1 MRGIIVI
8 CSFLALGMLTAF
20 YIAIGFDREPETNAI
35 DYEVEGLNEKYI
47 IRFTHVVAKNTPKD
61 QAATYFAQLVKEKT
75 DGWVEVQVFPNG
87 ALYRAQEEF
96 EALKK
101 NEIQMIAPGFAEVA
115 VHDPKWNAMDLPYLF
130 KNEETYARAFEGKI
144 GELLFESIEKKGYKP
159 LAYWDNGFRQMINN
173 IRPVIYPE
181 DIEDLTM
188 RVMPSEALF
197 QTYRLLRAKPVE
209 YPFNEVYAM
218 LNARKID
225 GTENTLS
232 NIYSK
237 GFDRDQKYLTISN
250 HNYLGYVV
258 LMNPQFWSS
267 LPIEYQTIIEESMV
281 EATTWVRM
289 QAKELNDEMLTKIQ
303 ERSDINIHY
312 LSDDEKEAWRK
323 RLKPIYN
330 MYESIVG
337 EEIMKEIRQ
346 LQASENDKC
355 INNIKMVLGEQ

>member
-1 MRGIIVI
+1 MRGYVVI
-8 CSFLALGMLTAF
+8 CAFLAFGMFTAL
-20 YIAIGFDREPETNAI
+20 YIAIGFDREPVTEAI
-35 DYEVEGLNEKYI
+35 DHEVEGLNEKYV

-101 NEIQMIAPGFAEVA
+101 NDIQMIAPGLAEVA
-115 VHDPKWNAMDLPYLF
+115 VHDPKWNVMDLPYLF
-130 KNEETYARAFEGKI
+130 KKEDTYARAFEGRI
-144 GELLFESIEKKGYKP
+144 GELLYTGIERKGYKP
-159 LAYWDNGFRQMINN
+159 LAFWDNGFKQMINN
-173 IRPVIYPE
+173 VRPIVYPNDVE
-181 DIEDLTM
+181 GLTM

-209 YPFNEVYAM
+209 YPFNEVYSV
-218 LNARKID
+218 LSEGKID

-237 GFDRDQKYLTISN
+237 GFDRNQQFLTISN

-258 LMNPQFWSS
+258 LMNPQFWAS

-281 EATTWVRM
+281 EATAWVRK
-289 QAKELNDEMLTKIQ
+289 QAKELNDEMLTKIS
-303 ERSDINIHY
+303 ERSDIEIR
-312 LSDDEKEAWRK
+312 SQTDEEKEMWRE
-323 RLKPIYN
+323 RLIPIYN

-337 EEIMKEIRQ
+337 EEIMKEIRE
-346 LQASENDKC
+346 LQALEEDE
-355 INNIKMVLGEQ
+355 LY